1 MDRKISTQDG
11 DMLNLVQ
18 KIADDIKGDF
28 EAALETGAE
37 LTFQAGFE
45 VRVIEDIAYVDFGD
59 NTIMELE
66 VFKKTFM
73 AGNVKVM
80 FGDSVSDPRSLG
92 VIKQPEVTQ
101 EDEMIFISGHVTSS
115 DEDESIPLDLSKPS
129 GTIYSFSDRY
139 GEEE

>member
-1 MDRKISTQDG
+1 MSRKINTQDG
-11 DMLNLVQ
+11 DTLNLVQ
-18 KIADDIKGDF
+18 KITDDIKGDF
-28 EAALETGAE
+28 EAALETGVE
-37 LTFQAGFE
+37 MTFQAGFE
-45 VRVIEDIAYVDFGD
+45 VRVIEDTAYVDFGD
-59 NTIMELE
+59 NTTMELE

-92 VIKQPEVTQ
+92 IIKQPEVTQ

-115 DEDESIPLDLSKPS
+115 DEDESIPLDLSEPS
-129 GTIYSFSDRY
+129 GTTYSFSDRY